1 MRAAI
6 LKELNKP
13 LNVVAN
19 IDIPTLNKG
28 QVLVRLAYSGVCHS
42 QLMEAH
48 GKRGDDHYLPH
59 MLGHEGSGVVEGV
72 GEGVEKVKKGDR
84 IILGWI
90 KGSGIDAGGTVYLH
104 DGEKINAGA
113 VTTFSEYAI
122 VSENRCVPLP
132 DGVPMDVAV
141 LFGCAVPTGAGIVTN
156 TIQPPKGSTIA
167 VFGLGGIGM
176 SALMATQL
184 YDCAKVIAV
193 DIEDKKL
200 ELAKLFG
207 ATDIIN
213 STKNN
218 PVDYIKELTN
228 GVGVDFSIEAS
239 GQTKTIE
246 QSFSSVRNGGGLC
259 VFASHPETGKRISLD
274 PYDLI
279 SGKQIKGSWGGACD
293 PDRDI
298 PLLAKLYREGKL
310 PLDKLI
316 TKRYKLENI
325 NEALDDLKHR
335 RVGRPLI
342 EFSDVS

>member
-13 LNVVAN
+13 LNVLSN
-19 IDIPTLNKG
+19 IEIPNLNKG
-28 QVLVRLAYSGVCHS
+28 QILVRLAYSGVCHS
-42 QLMEAH
+42 QLMEAS
-48 GKRGDDHYLPH
+48 GKRGEDRYLPH
-59 MLGHEGSGVVEGV
+59 MLGHEGSGVVEEI
-72 GEGVEKVKKGDR
+72 GEGVTKVKKGDR
-84 IILGWI
+84 VILGWI
-90 KGSGIDAGGTVYLH
+90 KGSGIDAGGTIYLH

-113 VTTFSEYAI
+113 VTTFSECAV
-122 VSENRCVPLP
+122 VSENRCTILP
-132 DGVPMDVAV
+132 EGIPMDVAV

-156 TIQPPKGSTIA
+156 TIQPAKGSTIA
-167 VFGLGGIGM
+167 IFGLGGIGM

-184 YDCAKVIAV
+184 FDCDKVIAV
-193 DIEDKKL
+193 DIEGEKL

-207 ATDIIN
+207 ATDTIN
-213 STKNN
+213 STSDD
-218 PVDYIKELTN
+218 PVARIRELTN
-228 GVGVDFSIEAS
+228 GLGVNYSVEAS
-239 GQTKTIE
+239 GQIGTIE
-246 QSFSSVRNGGGLC
+246 QSFSAVRNGGGLC
-259 VFASHPETGKRISLD
+259 VFASHPESGSRISLD

-293 PDRDI
+293 PERDI
-298 PLLAKLYREGKL
+298 PRLAALYREGKL

-342 EFSDVS
+342 EFNGSE